1 MEPME
6 PGHCLGGG
14 TGGAGAFSPMPPY
27 TPYPG
32 GNPIGGAP
40 GWAAATK
47 GGRTKAPGFVNNA
60 CVGKIMFFEV
70 SDGWCERQLGG
81 SEFARAVR
89 SNRRKCPGSGPR
101 RTCCVSMLPPSPY
114 CPPACVVFG
123 AAATS
128 FDSAIC
134 GKKRGEKVSC
144 CWAHKRKER
153 RVALGATVRPAVDV
167 KTPRTLFL
175 GAHRA
180 FFVSVPVI
188 VSFACVLRPA
198 CLLKDAPLAGKSQRK
213 KPEPGFSSK
222 APGPRPLGFTGP
234 PYEPRGGY
242 RSLLGRVEN

>member
-1 MEPME
+1 MD
-6 PGHCLGGG
+6 GVNVNSAGRNLRVRCAR
-14 TGGAGAFSPMPPY
+14 TGGNVPGQGRGVPAVSVCYPRPRIARPRASCSARRQPRSTAPSAGKSE
-27 TPYPG
+27 
-32 GNPIGGAP
+32 
-40 GWAAATK
+40 
-47 GGRTKAPGFVNNA
+47 GRN
-60 CVGKIMFFEV
+60 
-70 SDGWCERQLGG
+70 
-81 SEFARAVR
+81 
-89 SNRRKCPGSGPR
+89 
-101 RTCCVSMLPPSPY
+101 
-114 CPPACVVFG
+114 
-123 AAATS
+123 
-128 FDSAIC
+128 
-134 GKKRGEKVSC
+134 VSC

-175 GAHRA
+175 GAPRA

-242 RSLLGRVEN
+242 RSLLGRVENSRVLPFEHVPREPMNTVAWRARRG

>member
-40 GWAAATK
+40 GWAVATK

-60 CVGKIMFFEV
+60 CGGKIIFFEV

-101 RTCCVSMLPPSPY
+101 RTCCVSILPPSPY

-128 FDSAIC
+128 FNSAIC
-134 GKKRGEKVSC
+134 GEKARGE
-144 CWAHKRKER
+144 
-153 RVALGATVRPAVDV
+153 T
-167 KTPRTLFL
+167 
-175 GAHRA
+175 
-180 FFVSVPVI
+180 
-188 VSFACVLRPA
+188 
-198 CLLKDAPLAGKSQRK
+198 
-213 KPEPGFSSK
+213 
-222 APGPRPLGFTGP
+222 
-234 PYEPRGGY
+234 
-242 RSLLGRVEN
+242 